1 MITERGSLKDQKGY
15 MPYLHSRI
23 KYKSVTVTGMGRRLN
38 HSIKKKTF
46 LNVFPKSKQNKQR
59 QTKMEEIKEEICL
72 NCTTIIKYAF
82 CFLACL

>member
-23 KYKSVTVTGMGRRLN
+23 KYKSVTVTVMGRRLN

-46 LNVFPKSKQNKQR
+46 
-59 QTKMEEIKEEICL
+59 
-72 NCTTIIKYAF
+72 
-82 CFLACL
+82 